1 MKLFSIILILLFP
14 VVLFSQEWTA
24 PPERAVRLSPFKFS
38 DSTQN
43 AGMIIYG
50 ANCISCHGN
59 PGKGN
64 FKTLTPSPGDPA
76 TAKIQRNSDGALHF
90 KISEGRGQMP
100 SFKNVLSTNDIWNVI
115 SYIRSFNTSY
125 AQTVMPEITTGEYA
139 GAILSIV
146 LRTNQNMDSVLMK
159 VSAIKD
165 NRSIPVKNA
174 GISLFVKRTFGQ
186 MALGEEQITN
196 DAGYARMPLLRV
208 PGDTAGIIHVTA
220 RLTDED
226 RFGSVSKDT
235 ILQTGIEVIPLSLTR
250 NRAMWNVVTKA
261 PIWLLLTYFGGLLIV
276 IGIVLFIFIK
286 LRDIYI
292 IGKYL
297 ESPKIKQS

>member
-1 MKLFSIILILLFP
+1 MIPGI
-14 VVLFSQEWTA
+14 VFSQEWTA
-24 PPERAVRLSPFKFS
+24 PPERAVRLSPFKFT

-43 AGMIIYG
+43 AGMIIFG
-50 ANCISCHGN
+50 ANCVSCHGS

-64 FKTLTPSPGDPA
+64 FKALTPPPGDPA

-115 SYIRSFNTSY
+115 SYIRSFNAGYT
-125 AQTVMPEITTGEYA
+125 QTVMPQITTGEYA
-139 GAILSIV
+139 GAVLSIV
-146 LRTNQNMDSVLMK
+146 LKTNQKMDSVLMK
-159 VSAIKD
+159 VMAIKD

-174 GISLFVKRTFGQ
+174 GVSLFVKRTFGQ
-186 MALGEEQITN
+186 MALGDEQITN
-196 DAGYARMPLLRV
+196 DEGFARMPLSRV

-276 IGIVLFIFIK
+276 IVTVLFILVK

-297 ESPKIKQS
+297 DSQKTKES